1 MRDIYKSYQ
10 FENHWNNGRHGLK
23 RFFALFSVLLRQIFK
38 IKLVIILVV
47 DRNLMPGFFF
57 AGLSVAQRSF
67 ASSLQNFTFECI
79 GSTQT
84 DDELIICKSLTEF
97 GRLIHT
103 IEDERDRMVSTSDLI
118 LVGEKPKFMHATQ
131 SQPV

>member
-1 MRDIYKSYQ
+1 M
-10 FENHWNNGRHGLK
+10 
-23 RFFALFSVLLRQIFK
+23 
-38 IKLVIILVV
+38 
-47 DRNLMPGFFF
+47 
-57 AGLSVAQRSF
+57 AQRSF

-103 IEDERDRMVSTSDLI
+103 IEDERDRMVSTSVCLI
-118 LVGEKPKFMHATQ
+118 LFRESLSFFLFFLINTKHFRRVVIAVIYYLKCN
-131 SQPV
+131 